1 MSDEDNPFDG
11 YEPMFSEDDIEELRA
26 WVIRESEA
34 KKIDVSEARLARIL
48 KPYTQIFVD
57 ENDDILFIDPEESL
71 IFN

>member
-1 MSDEDNPFDG
+1 MNDDDPLEG
-11 YEPMFSEDDIEELRA
+11 YERLFKEEHIEELRA
-26 WVIRESEA
+26 WIIRESEA

-57 ENDDILFIDPEESL
+57 DNDDILFIDPEKSS